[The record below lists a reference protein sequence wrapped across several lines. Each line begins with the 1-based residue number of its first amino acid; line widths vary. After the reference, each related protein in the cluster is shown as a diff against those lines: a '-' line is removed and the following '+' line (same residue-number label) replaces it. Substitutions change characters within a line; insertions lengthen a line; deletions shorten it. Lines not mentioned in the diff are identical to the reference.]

1 MFQTGVCFFGVG
13 MAQSDTVDKILDAA
27 EQLFAQ
33 RGFSETS
40 LRIITSEAGVNLAAV
55 NYHFGSK
62 NALIQA
68 VFARFLTPFSQI
80 IDVELNRYD
89 AKEET
94 PDVDALLKIFTLSIV
109 RIPTRNKNGLAIFM
123 RLLGLAYTQSQGHLR
138 KYLETQ
144 YSKVF
149 RKFMRMF
156 REATPELS
164 NVDRFWRIQFMLGAT
179 AFTMSS
185 NEALGDILE
194 NELGVKSNTIDIVN
208 RLVPFLTAGMTAEVP
223 ERPLIEDT
231 KALTG

>member
-1 MFQTGVCFFGVG
+1 
-13 MAQSDTVDKILDAA
+13 MAQSDTVDRILDAA
-27 EQLFAQ
+27 EELFAQ

-40 LRIITSEAGVNLAAV
+40 LRMITSNASVNLAAV

-68 VFARFLTPFSQI
+68 VFARFLSPFSQI
-80 IDVELNRYD
+80 IDVELNRWEKD
-89 AKEET
+89 GVQPGVEE
-94 PDVDALLKIFTLSIV
+94 LLKIITTSIV
-109 RIPTRNKNGLAIFM
+109 RIPTRNKSGLAIFM

-138 KYLETQ
+138 RYLESH

-149 RKFMRMF
+149 RRFMRLF

-194 NELGVKSNTIDIVN
+194 NELGVRTSTIDIVN
-208 RLVPFLTAGMTAEVP
+208 RLVPFLAAGMTAQVP
-223 ERPLIEDT
+223 EQPLLKDIAAT
-231 KALTG
+231 